1 VKLNEKILVF
11 IAYLLISHIGFGQTD
26 FPTKFSVFCQARDT
40 LAERQLLEKWQHEKP
55 NDPELYTSYF
65 NYYFSKSKNEVVTLT
80 TEEPEGKKLVIKDSL
95 NQIAGFLGAKTS
107 YNEFYFTRGIH
118 YINEGIRKFPNR
130 LDMYF
135 GKIYAYGQHKKW
147 DVFTKE
153 IITVITYS
161 AKNKNQWVWTN
172 NEPVENSE
180 DFFLSSIQSYINQL
194 YRTGDDRLLNNMK
207 QISETVLKYYPNNV
221 ESLSN
226 ISVVYLLNGEYDK
239 GLAPLLKA
247 EKINPKDYI
256 VLGNIAQTYKLKGNK
271 EMSIKYYE
279 KMLKYG
285 DGQTKEFAKEQIAN
299 LKK

>member
-1 VKLNEKILVF
+1 MKNKKIIVF
-11 IAYLLISHIGFGQTD
+11 IAYLLISQIGFGQTD
-26 FPTKFSVFCQARDT
+26 FPTKFSVFCQAKDT
-40 LAERQLLEKWQHEKP
+40 LAERKLLEKWQHEKP

-80 TEEPEGKKLVIKDSL
+80 TEEPEGEKLILKDSL
-95 NQIAGFLGAKTS
+95 NQITGFLGAQTS
-107 YNEFYFTRGIH
+107 YDEFYFTRGIH

-147 DVFTKE
+147 DIFTKE

-271 EMSIKYYE
+271 EMSIKYYK

>member
-1 VKLNEKILVF
+1 
-11 IAYLLISHIGFGQTD
+11 
-26 FPTKFSVFCQARDT
+26 
-40 LAERQLLEKWQHEKP
+40 
-55 NDPELYTSYF
+55 
-65 NYYFSKSKNEVVTLT
+65 
-80 TEEPEGKKLVIKDSL
+80 
-95 NQIAGFLGAKTS
+95 
-107 YNEFYFTRGIH
+107 
-118 YINEGIRKFPNR
+118 
-130 LDMYF
+130 
-135 GKIYAYGQHKKW
+135 
-147 DVFTKE
+147 
-153 IITVITYS
+153 
-161 AKNKNQWVWTN
+161 
-172 NEPVENSE
+172 
-180 DFFLSSIQSYINQL
+180 
-194 YRTGDDRLLNNMK
+194 RLLNNMK

-271 EMSIKYYE
+271 KMSIKYYE